1 MGIYTVAFFLSVPHP
16 FYTYTTQLQRTHL
29 QVAKNIHIHSQTRP
43 DAHSQLDSSSRY
55 LYCCNCFVPKV
66 IQLTATVQLEG
77 NRTDTTNKWQNNLY
91 VEFVLKT
98 NFPDFKH

>member
-1 MGIYTVAFFLSVPHP
+1 M
-16 FYTYTTQLQRTHL
+16 QRTHL
-29 QVAKNIHIHSQTRP
+29 EAAKNIHIHSQARP
-43 DAHSQLDSSSRY
+43 AAHSQLVSFSPY
-55 LYCCNCFVPKV
+55 LYYCNCFVPKV

-77 NRTDTTNKWQNNLY
+77 NHTDTTNKWQNNPY